1 MHTGVPTASWVDSLA
16 RLRPRERGRSSS
28 RPRAD
33 AAPPHGDAAAPRG
46 TGGGQSS
53 TSTTPQQLGVSRPR
67 GVSREQACAI
77 TGAKRAKKK
86 CCRSAPRCKGCP
98 VVLMRAARAAE
109 SGLTGKDLAKAV
121 KRARAA

>member
-1 MHTGVPTASWVDSLA
+1 MGATAASTTSWMDALA
-16 RLRPRERGRSSS
+16 RLRPRDRKRVV
-28 RPRAD
+28 
-33 AAPPHGDAAAPRG
+33 H
-46 TGGGQSS
+46 GGGS
-53 TSTTPQQLGVSRPR
+53 TSVPRRMSPQQ
-67 GVSREQACAI
+67 ACSL
-77 TGAKRAKKK
+77 TGAKRVKKK

>member
-1 MHTGVPTASWVDSLA
+1 MKARSSTTWVDALA
-16 RLRPRERGRSSS
+16 RLRPRD
-28 RPRAD
+28 RAVPD
-33 AAPPHGDAAAPRG
+33 PSPVLAPPPSLPPGAVPVRLVVD
-46 TGGGQSS
+46 
-53 TSTTPQQLGVSRPR
+53 PQR
-67 GVSREQACAI
+67 ACAI

-86 CCRSAPRCKGCP
+86 CCRSTPRCKGCP

>member
-1 MHTGVPTASWVDSLA
+1 MRTAATTTSWVEALA
-16 RLRPRERGRSSS
+16 RLRPRDRNGARTGRAAT
-28 RPRAD
+28 RT
-33 AAPPHGDAAAPRG
+33 AAPGADRVALRAAPRVD
-46 TGGGQSS
+46 
-53 TSTTPQQLGVSRPR
+53 TPPARIALKH
-67 GVSREQACAI
+67 EHACAI

-86 CCRSAPRCKGCP
+86 CCRSTPRCKGCP

>member
-1 MHTGVPTASWVDSLA
+1 MGKAASATWVDALA
-16 RLRPRERGRSSS
+16 RLRPRDRVVV
-28 RPRAD
+28 
-33 AAPPHGDAAAPRG
+33 APAPLPVAPAPAPR
-46 TGGGQSS
+46 
-53 TSTTPQQLGVSRPR
+53 PAAVDP
-67 GVSREQACAI
+67 VAACAI

-86 CCRSAPRCKGCP
+86 CCRSTPRCKGCP

>member
-1 MHTGVPTASWVDSLA
+1 MGKRAPSTWVDALA
-16 RLRPRERGRSSS
+16 RLRPRD
-28 RPRAD
+28 RAVATAVVTAP
-33 AAPPHGDAAAPRG
+33 AAPAAPR
-46 TGGGQSS
+46 
-53 TSTTPQQLGVSRPR
+53 PAPVRLVVDPA
-67 GVSREQACAI
+67 QACAI

-86 CCRSAPRCKGCP
+86 CCRSTPRCKGCP

>member
-1 MHTGVPTASWVDSLA
+1 MRTAATTTSWVDALA
-16 RLRPRERGRSSS
+16 RLRPREHHKGSDRTL
-28 RPRAD
+28 
-33 AAPPHGDAAAPRG
+33 AAVPAPREERR
-46 TGGGQSS
+46 Q
-53 TSTTPQQLGVSRPR
+53 

-77 TGAKRAKKK
+77 TGAKRVKKK
-86 CCRSAPRCKGCP
+86 CCRSTPRCKGCP